1 MKFVKKMISSICAV
15 SLLATT
21 AVSIM
26 TAHAEY
32 TKPEVEVALNSYDKD
47 TGIGEAVVKINGVS
61 SALVGDRA
69 DWYVAGAVITV
80 SLDSEIFDTSYYNTA
95 VTAKKNV
102 VKDVDYGGNLTPGK
116 YNTTGKYF
124 KVSLAGTMEIDDMSI
139 FKFPFTVKNPKNDAT
154 ISFVDAELNIMADST
169 NKAGLLYS
177 NGEVDIKP
185 LTIPGAAAPVD
196 PTPDKPTVKD
206 DGTILPIK
214 PSDIGGEGDVFV
226 GEDGSK
232 AVAGLG
238 NFTASGVINELNWT
252 IKYTPVGGVETQV
265 TKSFVPAELKG
276 VNVESKVTIGLI
288 VNYNPAEY
296 ENVTIVSGVLN

>member
-32 TKPEVEVALNSYDKD
+32 TKPEVEVALNSYNKD

-69 DWYVAGAVITV
+69 DWYVAGAVINV
-80 SLDSEIFDTSYYNTA
+80 SLDSDIFDTSYYTSA
-95 VTAKKNV
+95 VLAKKNV

-124 KVSLAGTMEIDDMSI
+124 KVSLAGTMELGDMSI
-139 FKFPFTVKNPKNDAT
+139 FKFPFTVKDTSKDAT
-154 ISFVDAELNIMADST
+154 ISFAEAEVDIMADST

-177 NGEVDIKP
+177 KGEVDIKP
-185 LTIPGAAAPVD
+185 LTIPGNKPAEPVE
-196 PTPDKPTVKD
+196 PAKPTVKD

-214 PSDIGGEGDVFV
+214 PSDIGGTGDVFV
-226 GEDGSK
+226 GEDGSN

-238 NFTASGVINELNWT
+238 NFTSTGTVNGIEWT
-252 IKYTPVGGVETQV
+252 IKYTPKGEAEV
-265 TKSFVPAELKG
+265 TKSKTFTPEWLAGANLETKM
-276 VNVESKVTIGLI
+276 TIGLI

-296 ENVTIVSGVLN
+296 ENVTIVSGSLN